1 MNATVLARSCLGLLI
16 AASVTSTVAVPG
28 TFSHD
33 DWTTVLSR
41 FVDENGLVDY
51 EGLARDRATFDR
63 YVKRVETIGPETDP
77 QLFPDRDHELAYY
90 INGYNALVFQGVL
103 DLGPEQESVWKGG
116 LVSGYGF
123 FVGKKVTI
131 GGRRTNLKKLEDK
144 TIRAGFED
152 PRIHAALNC
161 ASLACPRLPQEAFDP
176 ARLDGQL
183 DAAMREFVNDER
195 HVQVDDAAGKVRL
208 SKIFDWFRADFIDHE
223 AREGNDDPTL
233 IDYINRYRP
242 VDAPIP
248 ASYKVE
254 FNKYDK
260 GINRQP

>member
-1 MNATVLARSCLGLLI
+1 MNATVLARACLGLLI
-16 AASVTSTVAVPG
+16 AASVTNSVAVSG

-33 DWTTVLSR
+33 NWTAVLSR

-51 EGLARDRATFDR
+51 KGLARDRATFDC
-63 YVKRVETIGPETDP
+63 YVGRVETIGPETDP
-77 QLFPDRDHELAYY
+77 RLFPDRDHELAYY

-103 DLGPEQESVWKGG
+103 DRGPEKESVWRGG

-123 FVGKKVTI
+123 FVGRKVMI
-131 GGRRTNLKKLEDK
+131 GGRRTNLKKLEDN

-161 ASLACPRLPQEAFDP
+161 ASLACPRLPQKAFDS
-176 ARLDGQL
+176 ARLDEQL

-195 HVQVDDAAGKVRL
+195 HVQVDDAARKVRL
-208 SKIFDWFRADFIDHE
+208 SKIFDWFRADFTDHE

-242 VDAPIP
+242 TKARIP
-248 ASYKVE
+248 TSYKVE

-260 GINRQP
+260 RINRQP

>member
-1 MNATVLARSCLGLLI
+1 MPVTEPVLCKRIPTPPWGDPKDRH
-16 AASVTSTVAVPG
+16 VVG
-28 TFSHD
+28 Y
-33 DWTTVLSR
+33 
-41 FVDENGLVDY
+41 DEY
-51 EGLARDRATFDR
+51 A
-63 YVKRVETIGPETDP
+63 
-77 QLFPDRDHELAYY
+77 
-90 INGYNALVFQGVL
+90 
-103 DLGPEQESVWKGG
+103 
-116 LVSGYGF
+116 
-123 FVGKKVTI
+123 
-131 GGRRTNLKKLEDK
+131 
-144 TIRAGFED
+144 
-152 PRIHAALNC
+152 
-161 ASLACPRLPQEAFDP
+161 QEAFDP
-176 ARLDGQL
+176 ARLGGQL

-242 VDAPIP
+242 AKGRIP